1 MALATLRAGE
11 GAGLVLT
18 VLSIDGPVKWRPPRS
33 VQGLFSF
40 EFLSSITFC
49 SRCKLLVYC
58 SPICQ
63 LEHYNKT
70 HKNHCKY
77 LAGIKV
83 FILNTNTC
91 FVNANTNT
99 TSRSSYLIQIPV
111 LLTPTQIQHQGLD
124 SDYSI
129 FNTITTPASRS
140 RRVPSTPRRTV
151 PGYIFNLKA
160 FHLHAQVHQYEKTPC
175 WGADGSIVEYL
186 SLHIWTGGTHGRGE
200 KEQTDRWKAI
210 SSQLKRLDC
219 SRIVSCQHQ

>member
-18 VLSIDGPVKWRPPRS
+18 ALSIDGPVKWRPPRS

-40 EFLSSITFC
+40 EFLSVKTFC

-99 TSRSSYLIQIPV
+99 TSRSW
-111 LLTPTQIQHQGLD
+111 
-124 SDYSI
+124 YSL

>member
-1 MALATLRAGE
+1 MDLWNEDPKEVFKVYFPLNSCLQKHFAQ
-11 GAGLVLT
+11 GASCWST
-18 VLSIDGPVKWRPPRS
+18 VLQSANWSTTTRLTR
-33 VQGLFSF
+33 
-40 EFLSSITFC
+40 T
-49 SRCKLLVYC
+49 
-58 SPICQ
+58 
-63 LEHYNKT
+63 T
-70 HKNHCKY
+70 
-77 LAGIKV
+77 
-83 FILNTNTC
+83 
-91 FVNANTNT
+91 ANTWLA
-99 TSRSSYLIQIPV
+99 SRSSYLILKLV
-111 LLTPTQIQHQGLD
+111 LLMPIQMQHLGLD
-124 SDYSI
+124 TQYSI
-129 FNTITTPASRS
+129 FNTITNTPTSRS

>member
-11 GAGLVLT
+11 GAGLVRT

-40 EFLSSITFC
+40 EFLSSKTFC

-99 TSRSSYLIQIPV
+99 TSRSWFL
-111 LLTPTQIQHQGLD
+111 
-124 SDYSI
+124 I

-160 FHLHAQVHQYEKTPC
+160 LHLHFMRRCISTKRLPVEELMDPLSSIYPCIFGPGGLTGEEKRNKLT
-175 WGADGSIVEYL
+175 
-186 SLHIWTGGTHGRGE
+186 GE
-200 KEQTDRWKAI
+200 KP
-210 SSQLKRLDC
+210 
-219 SRIVSCQHQ
+219 

>member
-11 GAGLVLT
+11 GAGLVRT

-40 EFLSSITFC
+40 EFLSSKTFC

-99 TSRSSYLIQIPV
+99 TSRSWFL
-111 LLTPTQIQHQGLD
+111 
-124 SDYSI
+124 I

-151 PGYIFNLKA
+151 PGYIFIGPESDHCL
-160 FHLHAQVHQYEKTPC
+160 P
-175 WGADGSIVEYL
+175 L
-186 SLHIWTGGTHGRGE
+186 SLTDWLTDSLTHSCLVNLIDVTLACE
-200 KEQTDRWKAI
+200 DANSKLVDVVTVADEDRVGNN
-210 SSQLKRLDC
+210 LL
-219 SRIVSCQHQ
+219 

>member
-11 GAGLVLT
+11 GAGLVRT

-40 EFLSSITFC
+40 EFLSSKTFC

-99 TSRSSYLIQIPV
+99 TSRSWFL
-111 LLTPTQIQHQGLD
+111 
-124 SDYSI
+124 I

-160 FHLHAQVHQYEKTPC
+160 LHLHVQVHQYEKTPC
-175 WGADGSIVEYL
+175 WGADGSVVKYL
-186 SLHIWTGGTHGRGE
+186 SLHIWTGGTHRRGE
-200 KEQTDRWKAI
+200 KEQTDRWKA
-210 SSQLKRLDC
+210 
-219 SRIVSCQHQ
+219 RIDKFTTKAFSFFLSIIIYCQHQ